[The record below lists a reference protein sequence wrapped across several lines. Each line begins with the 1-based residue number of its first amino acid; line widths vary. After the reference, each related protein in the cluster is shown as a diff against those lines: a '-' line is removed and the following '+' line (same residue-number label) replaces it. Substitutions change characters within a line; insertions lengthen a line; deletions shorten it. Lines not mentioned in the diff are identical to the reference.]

1 MPSNLGGSWH
11 AALSDADREVRAI
24 HAEKVAAFLEQP
36 SSPDLAA
43 EAAVKPKPSGAKDN
57 PFGENSHNSND
68 PKPKKDDGDNTPMK
82 DGSKSPFPHKPSK

>member
-1 MPSNLGGSWH
+1 MASNQGGSWH
-11 AALSDADREVRAI
+11 AALTDADREVRAA

-43 EAAVKPKPSGAKDN
+43 AVVKPKPSGAKDN

-68 PKPKKDDGDNTPMK
+68 PKPKKDGADNTPLK